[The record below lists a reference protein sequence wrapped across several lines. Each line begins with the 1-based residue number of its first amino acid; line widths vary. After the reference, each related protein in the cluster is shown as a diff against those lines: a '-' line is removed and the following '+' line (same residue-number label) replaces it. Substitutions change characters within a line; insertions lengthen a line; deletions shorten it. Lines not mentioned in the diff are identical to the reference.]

1 MYCEKCGAQLPE
13 GTEDCPVCAQKKA
26 DLVGQ
31 VFEFCHESGMS
42 SRSVTEINHK
52 VTLQEDEMTIVRQ
65 KSLTVFR
72 KRSKPPLSQT
82 VKYREIKSVE
92 AKTNLSMVEVPIIV
106 FFLLLALVSGF
117 SLYSVI
123 WLILAALAVKSAIQT
138 VISIHLRSGAV
149 IRIPYSAQQA
159 VSAEFIDALNTVRQY
174 TA

>member
-1 MYCEKCGAQLPE
+1 MYCEKCGAPIPE

-26 DLVGQ
+26 ELVGQ
-31 VFEFCHESGMS
+31 VFEFSYRSGMS
-42 SRSVTEINHK
+42 SRSITQIDHT
-52 VTLQEDEMTIVRQ
+52 VTLQEDEMMIVRQ

-92 AKTNLSMVEVPIIV
+92 AKTNLSMREVPIIV
-106 FFLLLALVSGF
+106 FLLLLALISGF
-117 SLYSVI
+117 SLDSVI
-123 WLILAALAVKSAIQT
+123 WIIAAAIAVKFAIQT

>member
-1 MYCEKCGAQLPE
+1 MTGRSSDAENLGSAFTLTVPSLLI
-13 GTEDCPVCAQKKA
+13 V
-26 DLVGQ
+26 
-31 VFEFCHESGMS
+31 SIS
-42 SRSVTEINHK
+42 SRI
-52 VTLQEDEMTIVRQ
+52 
-65 KSLTVFR
+65 F
-72 KRSKPPLSQT
+72 
-82 VKYREIKSVE
+82 
-92 AKTNLSMVEVPIIV
+92 
-106 FFLLLALVSGF
+106 LLALVSGF